1 MISDVVTPHYIL
13 CSIITDDVYKATL
26 SLIAGFMQLELQGTK
41 LMIAWNTDLKWKKR
55 FSQTAFPDLSFN
67 AS

>member
-41 LMIAWNTDLKWKKR
+41 LMIA
-55 FSQTAFPDLSFN
+55 
-67 AS
+67 